1 MGKVYQI
8 SSISYCVWWAAAWG
22 ELGTRTAIGFFSERS
37 LPRRRGRPTAP
48 QVPSLLWQTWT
59 WTKGPFPLPEQ
70 AEPGSASPCPGRGR
84 RVCVCQGRKKGGSV
98 ILLENKLH
106 PLSIF
111 IKEDPE
117 RSSTRPGVC
126 ELNGDVS
133 LFLFLIFVF
142 VLYFLY
148 KKKVLFYCL
157 FYFFW

>member
-1 MGKVYQI
+1 MGRGWEGAGVGKVYQI

-59 WTKGPFPLPEQ
+59 WTVGPFPLPEQ

-133 LFLFLIFVF
+133 LFSFFNFCFCSLFSL
-142 VLYFLY
+142 
-148 KKKVLFYCL
+148 
-157 FYFFW
+157 